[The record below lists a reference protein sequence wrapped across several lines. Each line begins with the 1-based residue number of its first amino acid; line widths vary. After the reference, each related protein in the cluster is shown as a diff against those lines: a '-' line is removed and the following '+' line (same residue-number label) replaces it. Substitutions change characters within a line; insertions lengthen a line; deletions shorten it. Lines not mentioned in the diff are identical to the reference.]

1 MALVLQTFKL
11 TGAVP
16 IILHNG
22 RTANPLD
29 QWSKAMK
36 IISSKRNKTDADHE
50 QLAKLEW
57 YASLYQDKQGRIIL
71 PGMLIESALQNG
83 AKKHKLGTTA
93 KAALFVDQHALLE
106 FDGMELSAD
115 ELWERGENTLTVACR
130 VQTSKVMRTRFIA
143 EEWAAVVTV
152 TYEDALLNLA
162 QVVDIVNA
170 TGSQVGVG
178 TWRPKH
184 GRFFGEIEQMSKA
197 A

>member
-1 MALVLQTFKL
+1 MALVLQNFRL

-29 QWSKAMK
+29 PWSKALK
-36 IISSKRNKTDADHE
+36 AISSKRKKTDADHE
-50 QLAKLEW
+50 EMARIEW
-57 YASLYQDKQGRIIL
+57 YASLYQNKEERIIL
-71 PGMLIESALQNG
+71 PGMLIEAAFQNG
-83 AKKHKLGTTA
+83 AKKHKLGTIA
-93 KAALFVDQHALLE
+93 KAALFVDQHARLE
-106 FDGMELSAD
+106 FDGMDLTAD

-143 EEWAAVVTV
+143 EEWAATVAV
-152 TYEDALLNLA
+152 TYENTLLNLA
-162 QVVDIVNA
+162 QVIDIIDA

-184 GRFFGEIEQMSKA
+184 GRFVAEA
-197 A
+197 V